1 MANNKKEYKTTK
13 TMLRSGAILQ
23 GYGSKALLSV
33 CPEPEIEKV
42 RFSIVKLGTKGK
54 DVLNFYLSI
63 EDMRL
68 FCQEIDRGI
77 AERRI
82 ASDNGN
88 YPGAYKYVT
97 GENGRKRLNIG
108 GGRAG
113 VRVQIQETGNG
124 GIQQQMMTVIQ
135 IKDLYT
141 MSFYYK
147 LVMGLVPAYAFY
159 NGLVEEFWNGVE
171 DRKKFHSKDNE
182 FNPQE
187 DGDYIP
193 PFVEDDIP
201 EQNNSEDPALQEA
214 SPESKSQVENNGN
227 SEKSSASGNE
237 ANAPEPDAPVQAANN
252 ENKADDANTAN
263 TASASDDTNNKGMK
277 PKVMRFTTTNTVSLI
292 HAGAL
297 YPAKGEDGKDY
308 KLLFRHKTVRMLGD
322 TYQDFALKAKNQS
335 VTATISYYQK
345 DETAYVVGFA

>member
-42 RFSIVKLGTKGK
+42 RFSIATFWNPHWAEVKDNIDVYSEEPYNLGTFG
-54 DVLNFYLSI
+54 
-63 EDMRL
+63 MRKAG
-68 FCQEIDRGI
+68 FI
-77 AERRI
+77 
-82 ASDNGN
+82 S
-88 YPGAYKYVT
+88 AYKYVT

-335 VTATISYYQK
+335 VTTTISYYQK